1 VPIDW
6 CRFEDAIKGVA
17 GSDHSVRTITGIEI
31 VDASKVLKEL
41 TTKDKVRC
49 TLTFQSSLSR

>member
-1 VPIDW
+1 MPTDW

-17 GSDHSVRTITGIEI
+17 GSDLSIRTITGIEI
-31 VDASKVLKEL
+31 VDASKVPKEL

-49 TLTFQSSLSR
+49 KLTFQSSLSR